1 MRKLAHGLI
10 VAGLLTA
17 LSGEVLVVLDHAAG
31 FHREL
36 ILGSGRL
43 SSISVSIWSALGAG
57 AVISGV
63 GVGLLL
69 LRSQIV
75 RRRRRPLSSSGH
87 GGQDRHA

>member
-17 LSGEVLVVLDHAAG
+17 LGGEVLAVLDHEAG
-31 FHREL
+31 YSGEL

-43 SSISVSIWSALGAG
+43 VTISVSIWSALAAG

-75 RRRRRPLSSSGH
+75 RRRRRFISSRQ
-87 GGQDRHA
+87 GGQDHRA

>member
-17 LSGEVLVVLDHAAG
+17 LSGEVLAVLDHQAG
-31 FHREL
+31 LPGEL

-43 SSISVSIWSALGAG
+43 VTVSVSIWSALGAG

-69 LRSQIV
+69 LRSQIG
-75 RRRRRPLSSSGH
+75 RRRRRLISSRP
-87 GGQDRHA
+87 GGQDHRA